1 MEENEDLALLLLPLP
16 LLSLLEL
23 CVQCAVNVVTLGL
36 NVIVVE
42 VAAQ

>member
-1 MEENEDLALLLLPLP
+1 MEENEDLALLLLP